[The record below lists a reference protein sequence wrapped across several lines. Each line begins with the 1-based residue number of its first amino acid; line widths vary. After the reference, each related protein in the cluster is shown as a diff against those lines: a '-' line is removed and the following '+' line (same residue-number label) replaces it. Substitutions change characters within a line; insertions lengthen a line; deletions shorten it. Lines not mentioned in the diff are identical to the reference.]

1 MITYPDIEAIVV
13 EYLADHFAQAH
24 VATKRAQ
31 PGSSETLQI
40 VVNGGYA
47 QTLDDVRR
55 IASVVID
62 VLHEDSVTATDMA
75 LQVESVI
82 RDIKGQVI
90 KRVDVTLGPVRL
102 AEEGPFEKRSMS
114 VDFVVK
120 GSDI

>member
-1 MITYPDIEAIVV
+1 MIAYPDIEAIVV
-13 EYLADHFAQAH
+13 EYLADLFATAH

-31 PGSSETLQI
+31 PGSNEPLQI

-47 QTLDDVRR
+47 ETMDDVRR
-55 IASVVID
+55 MASVVIE

-75 LQVESVI
+75 LQVESAI
-82 RDIKGQVI
+82 REIKGQVI
-90 KRVDVTLGPVRL
+90 KRVDVTLGPVRVS
-102 AEEGPFEKRSMS
+102 EDGPFEKRSMS